1 MSLRDARI
9 ADYGDAVAYL
19 VSRGVQVVRL
29 GDASMTPVEPREGL
43 VDYPFTDAKSEW
55 MDFYLASRCRFHI
68 GTSSGMS
75 FVPLLFGRPV
85 LLTNWI
91 TLAHMV
97 CAPNVLTLPKVLS
110 DRDGRVV
117 PVAEPFAR
125 HGHVFEPSDLALH
138 GLTAHANTPAEL
150 LDAVELMDRS
160 VAPVSEF
167 RRAPRRERV
176 GQ

>member
-1 MSLRDARI
+1 
-9 ADYGDAVAYL
+9 
-19 VSRGVQVVRL
+19 
-29 GDASMTPVEPREGL
+29 
-43 VDYPFTDAKSEW
+43 

-117 PVAEPFAR
+117 PVAEHCAR

-150 LDAVELMDRS
+150 LDAVELDRKS
-160 VAPVSEF
+160 VGEGKSGAVSVDLGG
-167 RRAPRRERV
+167 RLILKTNKKHTRKT
-176 GQ
+176 